1 MAMKIAVLIM
11 AAGASR
17 RMKGIKQLMPWKDSN
32 FLVETIKT
40 VQKSDATSVNVV
52 LGSNAD
58 LIASTCQ
65 LTEMNINVFTN
76 THWDKGLGNS
86 IAYGVQS
93 LLKQYEPYNGILIC
107 LADQPL
113 LEHQHLNNL
122 IDQFEKNTSKII
134 ATDYNA
140 KAGVPVL
147 FPTLHFKALS
157 QLDGDFGAKDYLNK
171 HTNNIISL
179 NATRQIIDIDTTRE
193 YEQLM
198 AEAKKTHI

>member
-1 MAMKIAVLIM
+1 MKIAVLIM

-17 RMKGIKQLMPWKDSN
+17 RMEGIKQLMPWKDSN

-65 LTEMNINVFTN
+65 LTEMNIHVFTN

-86 IAYGVQS
+86 IAHGVQS
-93 LLKQYEPYNGILIC
+93 LLKQHEPYNGILIC

-134 ATDYNA
+134 ATDYNT

-179 NATRQIIDIDTTRE
+179 NAARQIKDIDTTRE

-198 AEAKKTHI
+198 AEAKKPHI